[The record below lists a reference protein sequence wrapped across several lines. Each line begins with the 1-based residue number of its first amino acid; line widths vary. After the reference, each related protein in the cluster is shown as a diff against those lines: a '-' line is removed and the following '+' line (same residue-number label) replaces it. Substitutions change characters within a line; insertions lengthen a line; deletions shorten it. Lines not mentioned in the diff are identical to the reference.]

1 MPYYCIVNL
10 KPIYILLILCLLQT
24 RAQGQLIDLLTV
36 GSDSTCVSDQSDRL
50 LLRAFVMQKFN
61 KYTLGQQNIADNI
74 TYRANNNYHLGLGF
88 HYKWLGVNASF
99 KLPYFNKAKYG
110 ETKFF
115 DLQSYLYLSRFA
127 VDVYLL
133 SYKGYYL
140 SNSHILQK
148 PAQPGELHLREDLRT
163 GNYGLNFQYI
173 FNHQKFSYRAAFIQN
188 ACQVRS
194 AGTWLAGFTLNYTR
208 AKADSAIVP
217 RNLVNSDFYAGQDFN
232 KTSAVVLAFNG
243 GYAYTQVIG
252 KHFFF
257 TGAVLA
263 GMGFNYVALKTDAT
277 GRHDARLHLQVH
289 AILRGALGY
298 NTERDFIGLQYINYI
313 HRNNMPVLDGWQQ
326 SQAGNI
332 RLTYARRFQLKKK
345 TTKTLQRIE
354 DKILPDMMQEK

>member
-10 KPIYILLILCLLQT
+10 KPIYILILLCLLQA
-24 RAQGQLIDLLTV
+24 RAQAQLIDLLTV

-88 HYKWLGVNASF
+88 HYKWIGANASF
-99 KLPYFNKAKYG
+99 KLPYFNQAKYG

-140 SNSHILQK
+140 ADNNILK
-148 PAQPGELHLREDLRT
+148 SPPPAGELLLREDLRT

-173 FNHQKFSYRAAFIQN
+173 FNHRKFSYRAAFIQN

-194 AGTWLAGFTLNYTR
+194 AGSWLVGFTLNYTR

-217 RNLVNSDFYAGQDFN
+217 RNLLYENFYRGRDFN

-243 GYAYTQVIG
+243 GYAYTQVLG
-252 KHFFF
+252 RHFFI
-257 TGAVLA
+257 TASVLL
-263 GMGFNYVALKTDAT
+263 GTGFNYVALKTDAT
-277 GRHDARLHLQVH
+277 DSRDARLHLQVH
-289 AILRGALGY
+289 AILRGAIGY
-298 NTERDFIGLQYINYI
+298 NAKNDFIGLQYINYVN
-313 HRNNMPVLDGWQQ
+313 RNNMPVLDGWQQ

-332 RLTYARRFQLKKK
+332 RLTYAHRFQLKKK
-345 TTKTLQRIE
+345 TAKKLEQIE
-354 DKILPDMMQEK
+354 DKILPDAIKK